1 MNQDQQ
7 LALTQ
12 EPRAIMPMAPMQM
25 IQIAF
30 QKALESGGAE
40 ALAVADR
47 ILEQMA
53 KQRDYED
60 REAFNAAL
68 RRIQDKLK
76 PIAKLGWNPETKSH
90 FGTAESIDDAIEG
103 LLQGERMSLSFEP
116 ESHPSPE
123 MVRIVGILSLGAYSK
138 RYPLDMPADGKGAKG
153 GGVMS
158 RTHATGSSITYG
170 KRYLK
175 NMIFNLRFKEKDDDG
190 NAASGGVKQAGK
202 LDDRAETSHID
213 NIRNAN
219 SQEELQRLYMAA
231 QKEADAIGDTHAT
244 LAFSSAKNETWRR
257 LKAEGRIK

>member
-1 MNQDQQ
+1 MTD
-7 LALTQ
+7 T
-12 EPRAIMPMAPMQM
+12 AIQTAKPAQMQPMEM

-53 KQRDYED
+53 QQRDYED

-68 RRIQDKLK
+68 RRIQDNLK
-76 PIAKLGWNPETKSH
+76 PIAKLGVNPETHSKYA
-90 FGTAESIDDAIEG
+90 TAESIDDVIES
-103 LLQGERMSLSFEP
+103 LLQRERMSLSFEP
-116 ESHPSPE
+116 EPHPSPE

-158 RTHATGSSITYG
+158 RTHATGSAITYG

-190 NAASGGVKQAGK
+190 KRDGKGVRTPKRKCRRGCQQQRGGGGASRQV
-202 LDDRAETSHID
+202 DDR
-213 NIRNAN
+213 
-219 SQEELQRLYMAA
+219 
-231 QKEADAIGDTHAT
+231 GVC
-244 LAFSSAKNETWRR
+244 
-257 LKAEGRIK
+257 